1 MGIPNFELWAKHWQ
15 CTAHPAGFKLPT
27 SWLLE
32 DASVARSTWFWPF
45 RILCMPCMPLPLYLP
60 LFLYLSGYTPCM
72 PICLSCVS
80 LPLFPPCLNCTNAL
94 FWLEIWVH
102 APVCH
107 HPDVCLSVF
116 HLSGYQVQHIVHT
129 SCQLAHHACP
139 ALTLVNARSCIVF
152 EVTQGQTSVP
162 RGIPQ
167 GNPFIQFVSH
177 HGFLWVGSVV

>member
-60 LFLYLSGYTPCM
+60 LFLYLSGYMPCM

-80 LPLFPPCLNCTNAL
+80 LPLFPPCLKYTNAL
-94 FWLEIWVH
+94 FWVEIWVH

-107 HPDVCLSVF
+107 HPHVCLSVCF
-116 HLSGYQVQHIVHT
+116 PPVWVPSAAHCAHFLPTGT
-129 SCQLAHHACP
+129 PCMPCFDSC
-139 ALTLVNARSCIVF
+139 
-152 EVTQGQTSVP
+152 
-162 RGIPQ
+162 
-167 GNPFIQFVSH
+167 
-177 HGFLWVGSVV
+177 